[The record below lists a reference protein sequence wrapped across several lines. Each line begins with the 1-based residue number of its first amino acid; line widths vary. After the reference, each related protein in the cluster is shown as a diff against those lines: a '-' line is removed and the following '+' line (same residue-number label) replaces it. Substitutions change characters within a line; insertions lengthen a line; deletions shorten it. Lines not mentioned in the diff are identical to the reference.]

1 MKETEGVFLTNDEEL
16 KKWKV
21 VSLSYMT
28 KTLCLLEVVPQNY
41 WAIVRVGVRQIQI
54 PKTSLT
60 DVSSFTS

>member
-28 KTLCLLEVVPQNY
+28 KTLCLLGVVPQNY
-41 WAIVRVGVRQIQI
+41 WTTVRGGGGANSNSESQ
-54 PKTSLT
+54 PN
-60 DVSSFTS
+60 